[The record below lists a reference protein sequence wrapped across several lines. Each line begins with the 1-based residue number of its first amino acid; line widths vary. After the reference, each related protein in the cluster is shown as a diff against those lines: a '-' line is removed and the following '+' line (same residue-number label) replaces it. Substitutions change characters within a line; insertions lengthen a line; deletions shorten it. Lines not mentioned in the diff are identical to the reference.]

1 MFPWKKHLLIVW
13 IHYSADK
20 SSAWLYC
27 WCYYMSPYLRLWRLL
42 SSAGSGPLR
51 IQTLGRV
58 PQSVI
63 NEGGDR
69 QAGCI
74 LITHKDKEWY
84 GEEERENT
92 RKQKRVKLILHLVWH
107 DVTACALVKIL
118 FWGLHNSEH
127 LPSAVTHRNKNI
139 RRHSGYSLGLRNK
152 QRDMKNAEGAFWG
165 WPSPVDQEKLAH
177 LVAHC
182 NTHKASRSW
191 LFMPLNLALKIK
203 LLSCAVIVDL
213 VGIIYANVKVSLWI
227 LIVTDR
233 ENYSSQVEKMQEDWL
248 GVTLKRKSPPT
259 AGLSYYTDHIK
270 HLKNCVYCVRRCWSL
285 FHSLVWET
293 GSHLKLESASLPID
307 SSSFRHVSPCD
318 ITERGRP
325 FSDKRLDFSRIWL
338 II

>member
-1 MFPWKKHLLIVW
+1 MMSLLVLWLKSFSGGCTTVSISHLQSHAGTKTYAGTLDTHLASETNRGTWKT
-13 IHYSADK
+13 
-20 SSAWLYC
+20 
-27 WCYYMSPYLRLWRLL
+27 
-42 SSAGSGPLR
+42 
-51 IQTLGRV
+51 Q
-58 PQSVI
+58 
-63 NEGGDR
+63 
-69 QAGCI
+69 
-74 LITHKDKEWY
+74 KEP
-84 GEEERENT
+84 
-92 RKQKRVKLILHLVWH
+92 
-107 DVTACALVKIL
+107 
-118 FWGLHNSEH
+118 F
-127 LPSAVTHRNKNI
+127 
-139 RRHSGYSLGLRNK
+139 
-152 QRDMKNAEGAFWG
+152 GA

-203 LLSCAVIVDL
+203 LLSCAVIVEL

-270 HLKNCVYCVRRCWSL
+270 HLKNCVYCVRRCRSL

-293 GSHLKLESASLPID
+293 GSYLKLESASLLID
-307 SSSFRHVSPCD
+307 SSSFRHVSPRD
-318 ITERGRP
+318 ITERGRA
-325 FSDKRLDFSRIWL
+325 FSDKRLDFSCIWL